1 MLVSREEFHL
11 NGVVHVFL
19 EAELN
24 IICFDLD
31 YWYDISHRCRC
42 PVATHVQNNGASETD
57 SAESW
62 NATYLLP

>member
-1 MLVSREEFHL
+1 MLASREEFHL
-11 NGVVHVFL
+11 NGVVYVFL

-24 IICFDLD
+24 TITFDLE

-42 PVATHVQNNGASETD
+42 PVATHVQNKDALETD

-62 NATYLLP
+62 NDTQLLP